1 MEMNDYEGNITWKTK
16 LRDIMH
22 LSSMTVITL
31 ANFIPF
37 TMSLTAVLL
46 LIFSLWKHLKKMQL
60 SGKGSQDPSTKVH
73 IRAMQT
79 VISFLLLFVIS
90 FLAQIIAIW
99 RSIIQQNNSDS
110 HAFPFVD
117 PDLGEQKVKTGLSV
131 ISVAAEVLAE
141 GKEINMISLLQKLFS
156 MLMMTEFVLG
166 NFANGFIA
174 LVNCIDWVKKH
185 KVSCTDR
192 ILTALA
198 VSRIGLLWTIVF
210 NWYGTVFNL
219 PFYSSDVRLIVYFAW
234 IVNHHFCLW
243 LAASLSILYLL
254 KIANFSC
261 LLFLHLKWRAERVVI
276 MILAKHSC
284 KNGNNDYEGNITWET
299 KLRDIMHLSS
309 MTVITLANFIPFT
322 MSLTAVLLLI
332 FSLWKHVK
340 KMQLSGKGSQDPST
354 EVHIKAMQTVISFL
368 LLFFIDFLAQ
378 IISIWSSTAMQNIS
392 FLMLCEV
399 LGILQPSA
407 HSLILI
413 WGNKK
418 LRQAFLSFLW
428 QLRCWLRKGK

>member
-1 MEMNDYEGNITWKTK
+1 MSSNITFGT
-16 LRDIMH
+16 
-22 LSSMTVITL
+22 T
-31 ANFIPF
+31 
-37 TMSLTAVLL
+37 
-46 LIFSLWKHLKKMQL
+46 FSRLDV
-60 SGKGSQDPSTKVH
+60 SPQD
-73 IRAMQT
+73 
-79 VISFLLLFVIS
+79 
-90 FLAQIIAIW
+90 
-99 RSIIQQNNSDS
+99 
-110 HAFPFVD
+110 
-117 PDLGEQKVKTGLSV
+117 
-131 ISVAAEVLAE
+131 
-141 GKEINMISLLQKLFS
+141 MISLLQKLFS

-166 NFANGFIA
+166 NVANGFIA

-185 KVSCTDR
+185 KISCPDR

-219 PFYSSDVRLIVYFAW
+219 PFYSSDVRLMVYIAW

-243 LAASLSILYLL
+243 LAVSLSILYLL

-276 MILAKHSC
+276 MILWGSFFILLCHLTALSIVAKMEM
-284 KNGNNDYEGNITWET
+284 NDYEGNITWET

-309 MTVITLANFIPFT
+309 MTVFTLANFIPFT

-332 FSLWKHVK
+332 FSLWKHLK
-340 KMQLSGKGSQDPST
+340 KMQLGGKGNQDPST
-354 EVHIKAMQTVISFL
+354 KVHIRAMQTVISFL
-368 LLFFIDFLAQ
+368 LLFVIDFLAQ
-378 IISIWSSTAMQNIS
+378 IISIWRSIIQQNNLV
-392 FLMLCEV
+392 LMLCEV
-399 LGILQPSA
+399 LGILHPSV

-428 QLRCWLRKGK
+428 QLRCWLKEKK